1 MIRNIKK
8 NIIFILNLLI
18 ICLFANIVIRI
29 MGLEEGNK
37 VSLSYFIDNILKSIY
52 FISDNG
58 EKTMNF
64 VRILTIISMYLV
76 VEINIINY
84 SCYLSEGM
92 KEIVR
97 YHSKSKF
104 DYLVKVL
111 KISQKYVLKNIIYWM
126 ILISFIVFILNKFQ
140 IANFNDIVILVW
152 FLVINYV
159 FTSFIILVSNIPL
172 TTIILFVSKLFIY
185 NIFLGKEYYLLII
198 IALIL
203 LVYLNITRKIGEK
216 LWKLGWRK

>member
-1 MIRNIKK
+1 MKKQIIK
-8 NIIFILNLLI
+8 IFL
-18 ICLFANIVIRI
+18 ICLNIYLIYFITNIVIYTFGI
-29 MGLEEGNK
+29 EKENK
-37 VSLSYFIDNILKSIY
+37 VNVSYFINNVKTLFMILE
-52 FISDNG
+52 NG
-58 EKTMNF
+58 ETEINLIK
-64 VRILTIISMYLV
+64 IIGVVSMYLV

-84 SCYLSEGM
+84 FCYLSEGM

-104 DYLVKVL
+104 DYLVKLL
-111 KISQKYVLKNIIYWM
+111 KVSQKYILQSICYWIVMLLFAIFIINRVE
-126 ILISFIVFILNKFQ
+126 IVSI
-140 IANFNDIVILVW
+140 NDIIIFLW

-159 FTSFIILVSNIPL
+159 FTSFIILISNIPL

-198 IALIL
+198 IVLIL

-216 LWKLGWRK
+216 LWKLG

>member
-1 MIRNIKK
+1 MTRNIKK
-8 NIIFILNLLI
+8 NIILILNLLI
-18 ICLFANIVIRI
+18 ICLFANIVIRTI
-29 MGLEEGNK
+29 GLEEGNK

-52 FISDNG
+52 FISDDG
-58 EKTMNF
+58 EKAMNF

-76 VEINIINY
+76 IEINIINY

-111 KISQKYVLKNIIYWM
+111 KISQKYVLKNIIYWI
-126 ILISFIVFILNKFQ
+126 ILISFIVFILNKVQ

-185 NIFLGKEYYLLII
+185 NIFLGKEYYLLI
-198 IALIL
+198 LIL
-203 LVYLNITRKIGEK
+203 LILIIYLNITRKIGEK
-216 LWKLGWRK
+216 LWKLG

>member
-1 MIRNIKK
+1 MTRNIKK

-18 ICLFANIVIRI
+18 ICFFANIVIRI

-37 VSLSYFIDNILKSIY
+37 VSISYFIDNILKSIY

-126 ILISFIVFILNKFQ
+126 ILISFIVFILNKVQ

-198 IALIL
+198 IGLIL
-203 LVYLNITRKIGEK
+203 IMYLNINRKIGEK
-216 LWKLGWRK
+216 LWKLG

>member
-1 MIRNIKK
+1 MTRNIKK
-8 NIIFILNLLI
+8 NIILILNLLI
-18 ICLFANIVIRI
+18 ICLFANIVIRTI
-29 MGLEEGNK
+29 GLEEGNK

-52 FISDNG
+52 FISDDG
-58 EKTMNF
+58 EKAMNF

-111 KISQKYVLKNIIYWM
+111 KISQKYVLQSICCWIIM
-126 ILISFIVFILNKFQ
+126 LLFAIFIINKVEVVS
-140 IANFNDIVILVW
+140 INDIIMLVW

-198 IALIL
+198 ILLIL
-203 LVYLNITRKIGEK
+203 IIYLNITRKIGEK
-216 LWKLGWRK
+216 LWKLV

>member
-1 MIRNIKK
+1 MTRNIKK
-8 NIIFILNLLI
+8 NIILILNLLI
-18 ICLFANIVIRI
+18 ICLFANIVIRTI
-29 MGLEEGNK
+29 GLEEGNK
-37 VSLSYFIDNILKSIY
+37 VSISYFIDNILKSIY
-52 FISDNG
+52 FISDDG
-58 EKTMNF
+58 EKAMNF

-76 VEINIINY
+76 IEINIINY

-126 ILISFIVFILNKFQ
+126 ILISFIVFILNKVQ

-152 FLVINYV
+152 FLLINYV

-185 NIFLGKEYYLLII
+185 NIFLGKEYYLLI
-198 IALIL
+198 LIL
-203 LVYLNITRKIGEK
+203 LILIIYLNITRKIGEK
-216 LWKLGWRK
+216 LWKLG

>member
-1 MIRNIKK
+1 MTRNIKK

-18 ICLFANIVIRI
+18 ICFFANIVIRTI
-29 MGLEEGNK
+29 GLEEGNK

-76 VEINIINY
+76 IEINIINY

-126 ILISFIVFILNKFQ
+126 ILISFIVFILNKVQ

-185 NIFLGKEYYLLII
+185 NIFLGKEYYLLMIMG
-198 IALIL
+198 LIL
-203 LVYLNITRKIGEK
+203 LIYLNINREIGEK
-216 LWKLGWRK
+216 LWRLE

>member
-1 MIRNIKK
+1 MRKQIIK
-8 NIIFILNLLI
+8 IFL
-18 ICLFANIVIRI
+18 ICLHIYLIYFITNIVIYTF
-29 MGLEEGNK
+29 GTEKENK
-37 VSLSYFIDNILKSIY
+37 VNVSYFINNIKTLFMILE
-52 FISDNG
+52 NG
-58 EKTMNF
+58 ETEINLIK
-64 VRILTIISMYLV
+64 IIAVVSMYLV

-84 SCYLSEGM
+84 TCYLSDGM

-111 KISQKYVLKNIIYWM
+111 KISQKYILQSICCWIVMLLFAIFII
-126 ILISFIVFILNKFQ
+126 NKVEVVS
-140 IANFNDIVILVW
+140 INDIIMIVW
-152 FLVINYV
+152 FLLINYV

-216 LWKLGWRK
+216 LWKLG

>member
-1 MIRNIKK
+1 MTRNIKK

-18 ICLFANIVIRI
+18 ICLFANIVIRT

-104 DYLVKVL
+104 DYLVKLL
-111 KISQKYVLKNIIYWM
+111 KVSQKYILQSIYCWIVMLLFAIFII
-126 ILISFIVFILNKFQ
+126 NKVGVVY
-140 IANFNDIVILVW
+140 INDIIMIVW
-152 FLVINYV
+152 FLLINYI
-159 FTSFIILVSNIPL
+159 FTSFIILVSDIPL

-185 NIFLGKEYYLLII
+185 NIFLGKEYYLLI
-198 IALIL
+198 LIL
-203 LVYLNITRKIGEK
+203 LILIIYLNITRKIGEK
-216 LWKLGWRK
+216 LWKLG

>member
-1 MIRNIKK
+1 MTRNIKK
-8 NIIFILNLLI
+8 NIILILNLLI
-18 ICLFANIVIRI
+18 ICLFANIVIRT
-29 MGLEEGNK
+29 MGIEEGNK

-52 FISDNG
+52 FISDDG

-76 VEINIINY
+76 IEINIINY

-111 KISQKYVLKNIIYWM
+111 KISQKYILQNIIYWM
-126 ILISFIVFILNKFQ
+126 ILISFIVFILNKVQ
-140 IANFNDIVILVW
+140 IENFNDIVILVW

-185 NIFLGKEYYLLII
+185 NIFLGKEYYLLMIMG
-198 IALIL
+198 LIL
-203 LVYLNITRKIGEK
+203 LIYLNINREIGEK
-216 LWKLGWRK
+216 LWRLE

>member
-1 MIRNIKK
+1 MSRNINK
-8 NIIFILNLLI
+8 NIILILNLLI
-18 ICLFANIVIRI
+18 ICLFADIVIRT

-111 KISQKYVLKNIIYWM
+111 KISQKYILKNIIYWM
-126 ILISFIVFILNKFQ
+126 ILISFIVFILNKVQ
-140 IANFNDIVILVW
+140 IANFNDIVILIW

-185 NIFLGKEYYLLII
+185 NIFLGKEYYLLMIMG
-198 IALIL
+198 LIL
-203 LVYLNITRKIGEK
+203 IIYLNITRKIGEK
-216 LWKLGWRK
+216 LWKLG

>member
-1 MIRNIKK
+1 MTRNIKK
-8 NIIFILNLLI
+8 NIILILNLLI
-18 ICLFANIVIRI
+18 ICLFANIVIRTI
-29 MGLEEGNK
+29 GLEEGNK

-52 FISDNG
+52 FISDDG
-58 EKTMNF
+58 EKAMNF

-111 KISQKYVLKNIIYWM
+111 KISQKYVLKNIIYW
-126 ILISFIVFILNKFQ
+126 IISISFIVFVLNKVQ
-140 IANFNDIVILVW
+140 IVNFDDIVILVW
-152 FLVINYV
+152 FLLINYI

-216 LWKLGWRK
+216 LWKLG

>member
-1 MIRNIKK
+1 MTRNIKK

-18 ICLFANIVIRI
+18 ICLFANIVIRT

-52 FISDNG
+52 FISDDG

-76 VEINIINY
+76 IEINIINY

-111 KISQKYVLKNIIYWM
+111 KISQKYVLKNIIYWI
-126 ILISFIVFILNKFQ
+126 ILISFIVFILNKVQ

-185 NIFLGKEYYLLII
+185 NIFLGKEYYLLI
-198 IALIL
+198 LIL
-203 LVYLNITRKIGEK
+203 LILIIYLNITRKIGEK
-216 LWKLGWRK
+216 LWKLG

>member
-1 MIRNIKK
+1 MTRNIKK

-185 NIFLGKEYYLLII
+185 NIFLGKEYYLLI
-198 IALIL
+198 LIL
-203 LVYLNITRKIGEK
+203 LILIIYLNITRKIGEK
-216 LWKLGWRK
+216 LWKLG

>member
-1 MIRNIKK
+1 MTRNIKK

-18 ICLFANIVIRI
+18 ICFFANIVIRI

-37 VSLSYFIDNILKSIY
+37 VSISYFIDNILKSIY

-76 VEINIINY
+76 IEINIINY

-126 ILISFIVFILNKFQ
+126 ILISFIVFILNKVQ

-185 NIFLGKEYYLLII
+185 NIFLGKEYYLLMIMG
-198 IALIL
+198 LIL
-203 LVYLNITRKIGEK
+203 IIYLNITRKIGEK
-216 LWKLGWRK
+216 LWKLG

>member
-1 MIRNIKK
+1 MKKQIIK
-8 NIIFILNLLI
+8 IFL
-18 ICLFANIVIRI
+18 ICLHIYLIYFITNIVIYTFGI
-29 MGLEEGNK
+29 EKANK
-37 VSLSYFIDNILKSIY
+37 INLSYFITNIKTLVMILE
-52 FISDNG
+52 DG
-58 EKTMNF
+58 ETQINLMK
-64 VRILTIISMYLV
+64 IIGVVSMYLV

-84 SCYLSEGM
+84 TCYLSEGV

-104 DYLVKVL
+104 DYLVKLL
-111 KISQKYVLKNIIYWM
+111 KVSQKYILQSICYWIVMLLFAIFII
-126 ILISFIVFILNKFQ
+126 NKVEVVS
-140 IANFNDIVILVW
+140 INDIIMLVW
-152 FLVINYV
+152 FLFINYV

-203 LVYLNITRKIGEK
+203 LVYLNITRKIGER
-216 LWKLGWRK
+216 LWKLG

>member
-1 MIRNIKK
+1 MTRNIKK

-18 ICLFANIVIRI
+18 ICFFANIVIRI

-37 VSLSYFIDNILKSIY
+37 VSISYFIDNILKSIY

-126 ILISFIVFILNKFQ
+126 ILISFIVFILNKVQ

-185 NIFLGKEYYLLII
+185 NIFSGKEYYLLII

-203 LVYLNITRKIGEK
+203 IIYLNITRKIGEK
-216 LWKLGWRK
+216 LWKLG

>member
-1 MIRNIKK
+1 MKKQIIK
-8 NIIFILNLLI
+8 IFL
-18 ICLFANIVIRI
+18 ICLNIYLIYFITNIVIYTFGI
-29 MGLEEGNK
+29 EKENK
-37 VSLSYFIDNILKSIY
+37 VNVSYFINNVKTLFMILE
-52 FISDNG
+52 NG
-58 EKTMNF
+58 ETEINLIK
-64 VRILTIISMYLV
+64 IIGVVSMYLV

-84 SCYLSEGM
+84 TCYLSEGM

-104 DYLVKVL
+104 DYLVKLL
-111 KISQKYVLKNIIYWM
+111 KVSQKYILQSICYWIVMLLFAIFII
-126 ILISFIVFILNKFQ
+126 NKVEVVS
-140 IANFNDIVILVW
+140 INDIIIFLW

-198 IALIL
+198 IVLIL

-216 LWKLGWRK
+216 LWKLG

>member
-1 MIRNIKK
+1 MTRNIKK
-8 NIIFILNLLI
+8 NIILILNLLI
-18 ICLFANIVIRI
+18 ICLFANIVIRTI
-29 MGLEEGNK
+29 GLEEGNK
-37 VSLSYFIDNILKSIY
+37 VSVSYFIDNILKSIY
-52 FISDNG
+52 FISDDG
-58 EKTMNF
+58 EKAMNF

-76 VEINIINY
+76 IEINIINY

-126 ILISFIVFILNKFQ
+126 ILISFIVFILNKVQ

-185 NIFLGKEYYLLII
+185 NIFLGKEYYLLI
-198 IALIL
+198 LIL
-203 LVYLNITRKIGEK
+203 LILIIYLNITRKIGEK
-216 LWKLGWRK
+216 LWKLV

>member
-1 MIRNIKK
+1 MTRNIKK

-37 VSLSYFIDNILKSIY
+37 VSISYFIDNILKSIY
-52 FISDNG
+52 FISDDG
-58 EKTMNF
+58 EKAMNF

-76 VEINIINY
+76 IEINIINY

-111 KISQKYVLKNIIYWM
+111 KISQKYILKNIIYWI
-126 ILISFIVFILNKFQ
+126 ILISFIVFILNKVQ

-152 FLVINYV
+152 FLLINYV

-216 LWKLGWRK
+216 LWKLG

>member
-1 MIRNIKK
+1 MSRNIKK
-8 NIIFILNLLI
+8 NIILILNLLI

-52 FISDNG
+52 FISEDG
-58 EKTMNF
+58 EKAMNF

-111 KISQKYVLKNIIYWM
+111 KISQKYVLKNIIYWI
-126 ILISFIVFILNKFQ
+126 ILISFIVFILNKVQ
-140 IANFNDIVILVW
+140 IVNFNDIVIFVW

-198 IALIL
+198 IGLIL
-203 LVYLNITRKIGEK
+203 IIYLNITRKIGEK
-216 LWKLGWRK
+216 LWKLG

>member
-1 MIRNIKK
+1 MTRNIKK

-37 VSLSYFIDNILKSIY
+37 VSILYFIDNILKSIY
-52 FISDNG
+52 FISEDG
-58 EKTMNF
+58 EKSMNF

-111 KISQKYVLKNIIYWM
+111 KISQKYVLKNIIYWI
-126 ILISFIVFILNKFQ
+126 ILISFIVFILNKVQ

-185 NIFLGKEYYLLII
+185 NIFLGKEYYLLI
-198 IALIL
+198 LIL
-203 LVYLNITRKIGEK
+203 LILIIYLNITRKIGEK
-216 LWKLGWRK
+216 LWKLG

>member
-1 MIRNIKK
+1 MTRNIKK
-8 NIIFILNLLI
+8 NIILILNLLI

-29 MGLEEGNK
+29 IGLEEGNK
-37 VSLSYFIDNILKSIY
+37 VSVSYFIDNILKSIY

-126 ILISFIVFILNKFQ
+126 ILISFIVFILNKVQ

-203 LVYLNITRKIGEK
+203 LVYLNITIKIGEK
-216 LWKLGWRK
+216 LWKLG

>member
-1 MIRNIKK
+1 MTRNIKK

-52 FISDNG
+52 FISDDG
-58 EKTMNF
+58 EKAMNF

-76 VEINIINY
+76 IEINIINY

-126 ILISFIVFILNKFQ
+126 ILISFIVFILNKVQ
-140 IANFNDIVILVW
+140 IANFNDTVILVW

-159 FTSFIILVSNIPL
+159 FTSFIIIVSNIPL

-198 IALIL
+198 MGLIL
-203 LVYLNITRKIGEK
+203 IIYLNITRKIGEK
-216 LWKLGWRK
+216 LWKLV

>member
-1 MIRNIKK
+1 MKKQIIK
-8 NIIFILNLLI
+8 IFL
-18 ICLFANIVIRI
+18 ICLHIYLIYFITNIVIYTFGI
-29 MGLEEGNK
+29 EKENK
-37 VSLSYFIDNILKSIY
+37 VNVSYFINNVKTLFMILE
-52 FISDNG
+52 NG
-58 EKTMNF
+58 ETEINLIK
-64 VRILTIISMYLV
+64 IIGAVSMYLV

-84 SCYLSEGM
+84 TCYLSEGM

-104 DYLVKVL
+104 DYLVKLL
-111 KISQKYVLKNIIYWM
+111 KVSQKYIFQSICYWIVMLLFAIFII
-126 ILISFIVFILNKFQ
+126 NKVEVVS
-140 IANFNDIVILVW
+140 INDIIIFLW
-152 FLVINYV
+152 FLFINYV

-203 LVYLNITRKIGEK
+203 IIYLNITRKIGEK
-216 LWKLGWRK
+216 LWKLG

>member
-1 MIRNIKK
+1 MTRNIKK

-52 FISDNG
+52 FISDDG
-58 EKTMNF
+58 EKAMNF

-76 VEINIINY
+76 IEINIINY

-111 KISQKYVLKNIIYWM
+111 KISQKYVLKNIIYWI
-126 ILISFIVFILNKFQ
+126 ILISFIVFILNKVQ

-185 NIFLGKEYYLLII
+185 NIFLGKEYYLLI
-198 IALIL
+198 LIL
-203 LVYLNITRKIGEK
+203 LILIIYLNITRKIGEK
-216 LWKLGWRK
+216 LWKLG

>member
-1 MIRNIKK
+1 MSRNIKK
-8 NIIFILNLLI
+8 NIILILNLLI
-18 ICLFANIVIRI
+18 ICLFANIVIRT

-52 FISDNG
+52 FISEDG
-58 EKTMNF
+58 EKAMNF

-111 KISQKYVLKNIIYWM
+111 KISQKYLLKNIIYWM
-126 ILISFIVFILNKFQ
+126 ILISFIVFILNKVQ
-140 IANFNDIVILVW
+140 IVNFNDIVILVW

-198 IALIL
+198 MGLIL
-203 LVYLNITRKIGEK
+203 IIYLNITRKIGEK
-216 LWKLGWRK
+216 LWKLG

>member
-1 MIRNIKK
+1 MKKQIIK
-8 NIIFILNLLI
+8 IFL
-18 ICLFANIVIRI
+18 ICLHIYLIYFITNIVIYTFGI
-29 MGLEEGNK
+29 EKENK
-37 VSLSYFIDNILKSIY
+37 VNVSYFINNVKTLFMILE
-52 FISDNG
+52 NG
-58 EKTMNF
+58 ETEINLIK
-64 VRILTIISMYLV
+64 IIGVVSMYLV

-104 DYLVKVL
+104 DYLVKLL
-111 KISQKYVLKNIIYWM
+111 KVSQKYILQSICYWIVMLLFAIFII
-126 ILISFIVFILNKFQ
+126 NKVEVVS
-140 IANFNDIVILVW
+140 INDIIILVW
-152 FLVINYV
+152 FLFINYV

-216 LWKLGWRK
+216 LWKLG

>member
-1 MIRNIKK
+1 MTRNIKK
-8 NIIFILNLLI
+8 NIILILNLLI
-18 ICLFANIVIRI
+18 ICLFANIVIRTI
-29 MGLEEGNK
+29 GLEEGNK

-52 FISDNG
+52 FISDDG
-58 EKTMNF
+58 EKAMNF

-76 VEINIINY
+76 IEINIINY

-111 KISQKYVLKNIIYWM
+111 KISQKYVLKNIIYWI
-126 ILISFIVFILNKFQ
+126 ILISFIVFILNKVQ

-198 IALIL
+198 IGLIL
-203 LVYLNITRKIGEK
+203 IIYLNITRKIGEK
-216 LWKLGWRK
+216 LWKLG

>member
-1 MIRNIKK
+1 MTRNIKK
-8 NIIFILNLLI
+8 NIILIFNLLI

-52 FISDNG
+52 FISDDG
-58 EKTMNF
+58 EKAMNF

-84 SCYLSEGM
+84 TCYLSDGM

-111 KISQKYVLKNIIYWM
+111 KISQKYILQSICCWIVMLLFAIFII
-126 ILISFIVFILNKFQ
+126 NKVEVVS
-140 IANFNDIVILVW
+140 INDIIMIVW
-152 FLVINYV
+152 FLLINYV

-185 NIFLGKEYYLLII
+185 NIFLGKEYYLLI
-198 IALIL
+198 LIL
-203 LVYLNITRKIGEK
+203 LILIIYLNITRKIGEK
-216 LWKLGWRK
+216 LWKLV

>member
-1 MIRNIKK
+1 MKKQIIK
-8 NIIFILNLLI
+8 IFL
-18 ICLFANIVIRI
+18 ICLNIYLIYFITNIVIYTFGI
-29 MGLEEGNK
+29 EKENK
-37 VSLSYFIDNILKSIY
+37 VNVSYFINNVKTLFMILE
-52 FISDNG
+52 NG
-58 EKTMNF
+58 ETEINLIK
-64 VRILTIISMYLV
+64 IIGVVSMYLV

-84 SCYLSEGM
+84 FCYLSEGM

-104 DYLVKVL
+104 DYLVKLL
-111 KISQKYVLKNIIYWM
+111 KVSQKYILQSICYWIVMLLFAIFIINRVE
-126 ILISFIVFILNKFQ
+126 IVSI
-140 IANFNDIVILVW
+140 NDIIIFLW

-216 LWKLGWRK
+216 LWKLG

>member
-1 MIRNIKK
+1 MTRNIKK

-18 ICLFANIVIRI
+18 ICLFANIVIRT

-104 DYLVKVL
+104 DYLVKLL
-111 KISQKYVLKNIIYWM
+111 KVSQKYILQSICYWIVMLLFAIFII
-126 ILISFIVFILNKFQ
+126 NKVEVVS
-140 IANFNDIVILVW
+140 INDIIILVW
-152 FLVINYV
+152 FLFINYV

-185 NIFLGKEYYLLII
+185 NIFLGKEYYLLI
-198 IALIL
+198 LIL
-203 LVYLNITRKIGEK
+203 LVLIIYLNITRKIGEK
-216 LWKLGWRK
+216 LWKLG

>member
-1 MIRNIKK
+1 MTRNIKK
-8 NIIFILNLLI
+8 NIILILNLLI
-18 ICLFANIVIRI
+18 ICLFANIVIRTI
-29 MGLEEGNK
+29 GLEEGNK
-37 VSLSYFIDNILKSIY
+37 VSLSYFIINNIKTLFMILE
-52 FISDNG
+52 NG
-58 EKTMNF
+58 ETEINLIK
-64 VRILTIISMYLV
+64 IIGVVSMYLV
-76 VEINIINY
+76 VEINVINY
-84 SCYLSEGM
+84 ICYLSEGM
-92 KEIVR
+92 KEIVK

-111 KISQKYVLKNIIYWM
+111 KISQKYVLKNIIYWI
-126 ILISFIVFILNKFQ
+126 ILISFIVFILNKVQ

-152 FLVINYV
+152 FLLINYV

-216 LWKLGWRK
+216 LWKLG

>member
-1 MIRNIKK
+1 MTRNIKK

-18 ICLFANIVIRI
+18 ICLFANIVIRT

-104 DYLVKVL
+104 DYLVKLL
-111 KISQKYVLKNIIYWM
+111 KVSQKYILQSICYWIVMLLFAIFII
-126 ILISFIVFILNKFQ
+126 NKVEVVS
-140 IANFNDIVILVW
+140 INDIIILVW
-152 FLVINYV
+152 FLFINYV

-203 LVYLNITRKIGEK
+203 IIYLNITRKIGEK
-216 LWKLGWRK
+216 LWKLG